1 MLESTANET
10 IAEKRRMR
18 KMQYFQKKQLRIF
31 QNWYKYITQW
41 PSEYSQGCTGK
52 CERKS
57 HLAVKLLKIKDNN
70 KILKTAGHITF

>member
-31 QNWYKYITQW
+31 QN
-41 PSEYSQGCTGK
+41 
-52 CERKS
+52 
-57 HLAVKLLKIKDNN
+57 
-70 KILKTAGHITF
+70 